1 VLFKKKKDGMLSC
14 VWIIGGYINFTIK
27 NKFLLPHIDVL
38 FDYLCRTQMFSKI
51 NLHSGYHQI
60 WVKELDV

>member
-1 VLFKKKKDGMLSC
+1 MLRC
-14 VWIIGGYINFTIK
+14 VWTIGGYINFTIK
-27 NKFLLPHIDVL
+27 KKNLLLHIDDL
-38 FDYLCRTQMFSKI
+38 FDYLCFSKI

>member
-1 VLFKKKKDGMLSC
+1 MLRC

-27 NKFLLPHIDVL
+27 NKFPLPHIDDL
-38 FDYLCRTQMFSKI
+38 FDYLCKTQMFSKI
-51 NLHSGYHQI
+51 DLHNGYDQI